1 MCPIF
6 FKRFLCVFLKKK
18 QKEDFFCFKL
28 KIIPEEP
35 QYTHTQPQYFHECEY
50 VRLFWGDCLFVC
62 FSPVYPFLPPLRRP
76 PPSSSINSVRSIIIA
91 RLFLKM
97 TPSLLFVFG
106 FFNSSTRPHLPLP
119 KLQKFKKDKSKSLY
133 EQWTCG
139 RVHVSLSVFLSLS
152 LSPVLFVS
160 IQHRMRTNVFC

>member
-1 MCPIF
+1 MC
-6 FKRFLCVFLKKK
+6 
-18 QKEDFFCFKL
+18 D
-28 KIIPEEP
+28 
-35 QYTHTQPQYFHECEY
+35 YFE
-50 VRLFWGDCLFVC
+50 VIVCLFV
-62 FSPVYPFLPPLRRP
+62 SLTPVYPFLPPLRRP

-133 EQWTCG
+133 EQ
-139 RVHVSLSVFLSLS
+139 
-152 LSPVLFVS
+152 
-160 IQHRMRTNVFC
+160 